1 LQNCQAVPSPTSCR
15 SGRVVH
21 FSTHSGS
28 TVPVRLDISSH
39 EQDDQ
44 MEYVVKVTPASD
56 EESQSEL
63 ALELVLAPDGTVQE
77 VVPSATAAVFGF
89 KSEVLLG
96 KPLRCF
102 VNVVR
107 EYCDKYGQDATPR
120 IMDAMADK

>member
-1 LQNCQAVPSPTSCR
+1 M
-15 SGRVVH
+15 VH

-28 TVPVRLDISSH
+28 TVPVRLDITSH

-44 MEYVVKVTPASD
+44 MEYVVKVSTATD

-63 ALELVLAPDGTVQE
+63 ALELVLTPEGVVQE
-77 VVPSATAAVFGF
+77 VVPSATAALFGF
-89 KSEVLLG
+89 KSEVLVG

-102 VNVVR
+102 VNMVR